1 MIELTDNQRGKE
13 ISMSEIEDFLP
24 LANKDIRKLCEE
36 NERLLVFPHSLD
48 MSNDKIEYNPL
59 FEVEDYK
66 KETLKVKTGNIMG
79 FIGSNGKRMRIRSR
93 FDQNENNDFFR
104 HYMLQKVLSYN
115 LFELNYGSSQDN
127 VLNLLEL
134 LFPTFLHKA
143 LAQGIYREYRKY
155 EHNDANIRGVI
166 DFSRHIRHNIPFQGK
181 VAYNTREHTADNDVM
196 QLIRHTIEHINRQQF
211 GRSILTANKDV
222 AGDVQL
228 IYSMTSSYNRNE
240 RQRVIMRNLRPVSHP
255 YYTDYRPLQQLCLQI
270 LRHESIMYADNDNEI
285 CGLLFDGAWLWEEYI
300 WKLLEGKGFKHPNNK
315 KREGGKCIF
324 TNNKGIR
331 YPDFYDKNI
340 VLDAKY
346 KRFEDYSDAAGVGRD
361 DIHQLVTYMY
371 MLPRKNSGFVFPHTI
386 DCNNQSPLEL
396 KGYGGSMYM
405 FGIEISKNTT
415 DYKVFCE
422 EMKIAENAF
431 LERIKKETT
440 LC

>member
-1 MIELTDNQRGKE
+1 MIDLVDNQRSEELSK
-13 ISMSEIEDFLP
+13 SEIEDFLP

-36 NERLLVFPHSLD
+36 NKRLLVFPHSLD

-59 FEVEDYK
+59 FVVDDYK
-66 KETLKVKTGNIMG
+66 KEYLKVKTGNIMG

-93 FDQNENNDFFR
+93 FDRNGDNDFFL
-104 HYMLQKVLSYN
+104 HYMLQKVLSIN
-115 LFELNYGSSQDN
+115 LFDLNHGSSQDD
-127 VLNLLEL
+127 VLDLLEL
-134 LFPTFLHKA
+134 LFPSFLHKA
-143 LAQGIYREYRKY
+143 LEQGIYREYKRY

-166 DFSRHIRHNIPFQGK
+166 DVSRHIRQNIPFQGK
-181 VAYNTREHTADNDVM
+181 VAYITREHTADNDVM
-196 QLIRHTIEHINRQQF
+196 QLIRHTIEHINRQQL

-222 AGDVQL
+222 TGDVKL
-228 IYSMTSSYNRNE
+228 VYSLTSSYNRNE
-240 RQRVIMRNLRPVSHP
+240 RQRVILKNLRPVIHP

-270 LRHESIMYADNDNEI
+270 LRHDSVMYADNDNEI
-285 CGLLFDGAWLWEEYI
+285 CGLLFDGAWLWEEYVDT
-300 WKLLEGKGFKHPNNK
+300 LLKEQGFKHPNNK

-371 MLPRKNSGFVFPHTI
+371 MLKSKKSGFIFPYTNGS
-386 DCNNQSPLEL
+386 NNQSPLEL
-396 KGYGGSMYM
+396 NGYGGWMYM
-405 FGIEISKNTT
+405 YGIEIGNNTN
-415 DYKVFCE
+415 DYRIFCE
-422 EMKIAENAF
+422 DMKKAENVF
-431 LERIKKETT
+431 IGRINKE
-440 LC
+440 

>member
-1 MIELTDNQRGKE
+1 MVELTDNQRGKE

-93 FDQNENNDFFR
+93 FDQNENNDFFL

-228 IYSMTSSYNRNE
+228 IYSMTSSIIE
-240 RQRVIMRNLRPVSHP
+240 MRDS
-255 YYTDYRPLQQLCLQI
+255 
-270 LRHESIMYADNDNEI
+270 E
-285 CGLLFDGAWLWEEYI
+285 
-300 WKLLEGKGFKHPNNK
+300 
-315 KREGGKCIF
+315 
-324 TNNKGIR
+324 
-331 YPDFYDKNI
+331 
-340 VLDAKY
+340 
-346 KRFEDYSDAAGVGRD
+346 
-361 DIHQLVTYMY
+361 
-371 MLPRKNSGFVFPHTI
+371 
-386 DCNNQSPLEL
+386 
-396 KGYGGSMYM
+396 
-405 FGIEISKNTT
+405 
-415 DYKVFCE
+415 
-422 EMKIAENAF
+422 
-431 LERIKKETT
+431 
-440 LC
+440 

>member
-1 MIELTDNQRGKE
+1 MVELTDNQRGKE

-79 FIGSNGKRMRIRSR
+79 FIGLNGKRMRIRSR
-93 FDQNENNDFFR
+93 FDQNENNDFFL

-386 DCNNQSPLEL
+386 NCSNQSPLKL
-396 KGYGGSMYM
+396 NGYAGWMDM

>member
-13 ISMSEIEDFLP
+13 ISMAEIEDFLP

-36 NERLLVFPHSLD
+36 NKRLLVFPYSLD
-48 MSNDKIEYNPL
+48 MSNDKIEFNPL

-93 FDQNENNDFFR
+93 FDQNENNDFFL

-228 IYSMTSSYNRNE
+228 IYSMTSSYNKNE
-240 RQRVIMRNLRPVSHP
+240 RQRVIMKNLRPVRHP

-270 LRHESIMYADNDNEI
+270 LRHDSVMYADNENEI
-285 CGLLFDGAWLWEEYI
+285 CGLLFDGAWLWEEYVAT
-300 WKLLEGKGFKHPNNK
+300 LLKDKGFEHPENK
-315 KREGGKCIF
+315 KNKGGICIF
-324 TNNKGIR
+324 ENHKGIR
-331 YPDFYDKNI
+331 YPDFYNENI

-346 KRFEDYSDAAGVGRD
+346 KRFEDYADASSVGRD
-361 DIHQLVTYMY
+361 DLNQLVAYMY
-371 MLPRKNSGFVFPHTI
+371 MLQSKKSGFIFPYTNGSI
-386 DCNNQSPLEL
+386 NQSPLEL
-396 KGYGGSMYM
+396 KGYGGWMYM
-405 FGIEISKNTT
+405 YGIEISKNTN
-415 DYKVFCE
+415 DYRIFCE
-422 EMKIAENAF
+422 DMKKAENVF
-431 LERIKKETT
+431 VGRINKE
-440 LC
+440 

>member
-1 MIELTDNQRGKE
+1 MIELTDNQRGQE
-13 ISMSEIEDFLP
+13 ISMLEIEDFLL

-36 NERLLVFPHSLD
+36 NKRLLVFPHSLD

-59 FEVEDYK
+59 FVVDDYK
-66 KETLKVKTGNIMG
+66 QEPIKVRTGNIMG
-79 FIGSNGKRMRIRSR
+79 FIGTNGKKMRIRSR
-93 FDQNENNDFFR
+93 FDQNENNDFFL
-104 HYMLQKVLSYN
+104 HYMLQKVLSFN
-115 LFELNYGSSQDN
+115 LFDLNYGSSQDN
-127 VLNLLEL
+127 VLDLLEL

-166 DFSRHIRHNIPFQGK
+166 DFSRHIRQNIPFQGK

-196 QLIRHTIEHINRQQF
+196 QLIRHTIEHINRRQL

-222 AGDVQL
+222 TEDVQL
-228 IYSMTSSYNRNE
+228 VYSLTSSYNRND
-240 RQRVIMRNLRPVSHP
+240 RQRVVMKNLRPVSHP

-270 LRHESIMYADNDNEI
+270 LRHESVMYADNDNEI
-285 CGLLFDGAWLWEEYI
+285 CGLLFDGAWLWEEYVAT
-300 WKLLEGKGFKHPNNK
+300 LLGKGFEHPKNK
-315 KREGGKCIF
+315 EHKGGKCIF

-331 YPDFYDKNI
+331 YPDFYNENI

-346 KRFEDYSDAAGVGRD
+346 KRFEDYADASGVGRD

-371 MLPRKNSGFVFPHTI
+371 MLQSKNSGFVFPHTI
-386 DCNNQSPLEL
+386 DCSNQSPLKL
-396 KGYGGSMYM
+396 NGYGGSMYM

-431 LERIKKETT
+431 IKNIIKGSR
-440 LC
+440 

>member
-1 MIELTDNQRGKE
+1 MVELTDNQRGKE

-36 NERLLVFPHSLD
+36 NKRLLVFPHSLD

-66 KETLKVKTGNIMG
+66 KETLKVRTGNIMG
-79 FIGSNGKRMRIRSR
+79 FIGSNGKSMRIRSR
-93 FDQNENNDFFR
+93 FDQNENNDFFL

-115 LFELNYGSSQDN
+115 LFDLNYGSSQDN
-127 VLNLLEL
+127 VLDLLEL

-143 LAQGIYREYRKY
+143 LAQGVYREYRRY

-196 QLIRHTIEHINRQQF
+196 QLIRHTVEHINRRQL

-222 AGDVQL
+222 TGDVQL
-228 IYSMTSSYNRNE
+228 VYSMTSSYNRND
-240 RQRVIMRNLRPVSHP
+240 RQRVIMKNLRPVSHP

-270 LRHESIMYADNDNEI
+270 LRNESVMYADSDNEI
-285 CGLLFDGAWLWEEYI
+285 CGLLFDGAWLWEEYVAT
-300 WKLLEGKGFKHPNNK
+300 LLKDKGFEHPENK
-315 KREGGKCIF
+315 KNKGGKCIF
-324 TNNKGIR
+324 KNNKGIR
-331 YPDFYDKNI
+331 YPDFYNDNF

-346 KRFEDYSDAAGVGRD
+346 KKFESYDDASKVGRD

-371 MLPRKNSGFVFPHTI
+371 MLKRKNSGFVFPRAD
-386 DCNNQSPLEL
+386 DCNTQSPLGLE
-396 KGYGGSMYM
+396 GYGGWMYM
-405 FGIEISKNTT
+405 FGIEISRNTT
-415 DYKVFCE
+415 DYSVFCE
-422 EMKIAENAF
+422 EMNKAENAF
-431 LERIKKETT
+431 LESII
-440 LC
+440 